1 MRSITQ
7 AAQFR
12 DHIWLS
18 TSNGTST
25 WLVEVGRFVIDLS
38 FLLSRNRVL
47 KGLNCFV
54 TLRP

>member
-1 MRSITQ
+1 MRYITQ

-12 DHIWLS
+12 DRIWLS
-18 TSNGTST
+18 ISNGTST
-25 WLVEVGRFVIDLS
+25 WLVEMGRFVIDLS

-54 TLRP
+54 TLSP